1 MRIETNHRNTTP
13 SPKLASQRTMKYK
26 RITSRSESDAARQG
40 EDADRRNTTCF
51 RIIRKRR
58 SIPNPNQSHPPF
70 VSYSIK
76 MNMALVV
83 FLWILQQTMLVST
96 VLHVHGFST
105 RTNLPQRPIPWHLEY
120 SPSPQR
126 SSSSR
131 TSSVSSVFASNSTWT
146 SPLPIMT
153 NHTLDQSATSLSS
166 WIYPHCPQPTTRAEN
181 YIQSHPHTHTQQPIV
196 GLVFHAWSQV
206 LQWEESKYTTV
217 LDYKCPFLR
226 RRASDMLDALDS
238 VLENLYKV
246 TLLPHDTTSSTC
258 WTPIAWRKDDRRLSE
273 TTTSSPKLLHLS
285 DTQFAQLIHRDW
297 KVHSQHQQ
305 HKGYYVTGRINTQ
318 LYANDCVFEGPDPDM
333 PVKGLRKY
341 ANAAG
346 SLFCP
351 KTSTCELI
359 QLEQIIVSL
368 NEKEE
373 EEPQQQYDLLQAT
386 WKFQGTL
393 RFPWR
398 PKLPTVYGTT
408 TYHRRASDGL
418 IERHAETWDNMN
430 AWQAFWKTFVDAR
443 WTNTV
448 EDDDD
453 DDTTE
458 ISNNSE

>member
-1 MRIETNHRNTTP
+1 
-13 SPKLASQRTMKYK
+13 
-26 RITSRSESDAARQG
+26 
-40 EDADRRNTTCF
+40 
-51 RIIRKRR
+51 
-58 SIPNPNQSHPPF
+58 
-70 VSYSIK
+70 
-76 MNMALVV
+76 MALVV

-351 KTSTCELI
+351 KTSTCELLR
-359 QLEQIIVSL
+359 LEQIVSS
-368 NEKEE
+368 NEKEK

-393 RFPWR
+393 RLPWR